1 MSIASKQMFLEAV
14 EKQLGEILTASD
26 TRQAMRKVTDVLS
39 DYDLEL
45 VVKRNADSN
54 DCLKAFIDAKKIEG
68 RSEKTIKRYEY
79 ILGRFFEAVGISSR
93 EVTTYHIRGY
103 LMDNKER
110 GLADRSLEG
119 IRSVMSSYF
128 GWLWKEGLIERN
140 PCANVGAIKCAK
152 KIRLPY
158 SSEDIE
164 RLKEMCG
171 TIRDKAIISF
181 LLSTG
186 CRVSEVCALNRD
198 DVDLNSL
205 ECKVLGKGNKE
216 RTVYFDKVTAMLLNR
231 YILTRDDISPALFIG
246 KGSKRLTAQ
255 GMRYM
260 LKKVSEKANVE
271 NVHPH
276 RFRRTLAT
284 NLIDR
289 GMPIQE
295 VAAVLGHDKIDTT
308 TDYIYIEKENVKS
321 AYRKYA

>member
-1 MSIASKQMFLEAV
+1 
-14 EKQLGEILTASD
+14 
-26 TRQAMRKVTDVLS
+26 
-39 DYDLEL
+39 
-45 VVKRNADSN
+45 
-54 DCLKAFIDAKKIEG
+54 
-68 RSEKTIKRYEY
+68 
-79 ILGRFFEAVGISSR
+79 
-93 EVTTYHIRGY
+93 
-103 LMDNKER
+103 
-110 GLADRSLEG
+110 
-119 IRSVMSSYF
+119 
-128 GWLWKEGLIERN
+128 
-140 PCANVGAIKCAK
+140 VGAIKCAK

-158 SSEDIE
+158 SAEDIE
-164 RLKEMCG
+164 RLKETCG

-186 CRVSEVCALNRD
+186 CRVSEVCALNRED
-198 DVDLNSL
+198 IDINSL

-295 VAAVLGHDKIDTT
+295 VVAVLGHDRIDTT